1 MNFSPTRRTG
11 AFAILLSFNFAIC
24 RAVLTSISTGTE
36 SHHSKIASEE
46 SKANILGIAN
56 EPDRYWTNIH
66 YLDTE
71 PHNLRLD
78 PSSGL
83 YINTIYCWPSM
94 GGIIIAERVLAVELA
109 YIGLDRFHNWR
120 DYQEATKSKMRMMW
134 PDERE
139 VLFLG
144 WPEEGGV
151 WLLRYENWKEVHGDI
166 GTIYNALTMERCEGI
181 KLSGGTFFKDPLES
195 EVVRLLLEGFGEHER
210 KEPEV
215 EDGGWWVVGS
225 WV

>member
-11 AFAILLSFNFAIC
+11 AFAILLYFNFAIC
-24 RAVLTSISTGTE
+24 RAALTSISTGTE

-109 YIGLDRFHNWR
+109 YIGLDRFHSTPRSSNHTEEDLFCTRLRKIGGKWWSSWWGAGR
-120 DYQEATKSKMRMMW
+120 DGQRSPFGLQRGDCLPKMASTHCHDCQ
-134 PDERE
+134 P
-139 VLFLG
+139 
-144 WPEEGGV
+144 
-151 WLLRYENWKEVHGDI
+151 
-166 GTIYNALTMERCEGI
+166 
-181 KLSGGTFFKDPLES
+181 LS
-195 EVVRLLLEGFGEHER
+195 
-210 KEPEV
+210 
-215 EDGGWWVVGS
+215 
-225 WV
+225 